1 MRNYNDINVNQAIE
15 LSKEII
21 SAFVQIFSSIG
32 WRKKTSSE
40 IDKLKD
46 VIILLEKRI
55 DYLENR

>member
-1 MRNYNDINVNQAIE
+1 MRNYNQINPIQAIE

-21 SAFVQIFSSIG
+21 NTFVQLLSKVG
-32 WRKKTSSE
+32 WRKKTTTE

-55 DYLENR
+55 DHLENR

>member
-1 MRNYNDINVNQAIE
+1 MRNYNEINPIQAIE

-21 SAFVQIFSSIG
+21 SAFVQLLTKVG
-32 WRKKTSSE
+32 WRKKTNTE
-40 IDKLKD
+40 IEKLKD

>member
-1 MRNYNDINVNQAIE
+1 MRNYNQINPIQAIE

-21 SAFVQIFSSIG
+21 NAFVQLLSKVG
-32 WRKKTSSE
+32 WRKKTTTE

-55 DYLENR
+55 DHLENR